1 MKKKIITSSIFCFF
15 CGVLSFNISAQEYKY
30 DISKYYTPDIV
41 RNQLDLSF
49 NTNNSFNNY
58 SAKTDTT
65 RSTYSTKLNGT
76 IAPNFTTYTNTR
88 KRVSFL
94 QINGQFA
101 GNYSTNRD
109 INQSNSNKN
118 FQTSNYLNLTYSNR
132 FYNSSNKYLLLGISS
147 NFQATL
153 GNNTSGTNS
162 ISSKNYNKQYI
173 LNIYPAIGIGVGR
186 IESVEDARQAI
197 YILDDFSKKGV
208 LTRQLNND
216 EIFQLSQLIS
226 RVKNKRFLDARLHL
240 TDEITSVDSF
250 FVSNKLL
257 DKSGAPYFTSLY
269 DNWQY
274 GALYSRKSG
283 QSFEITFTPSYNWN
297 YENDSTV
304 GNYFPSINRKSLN
317 AALALTYTYEKPVNL
332 NWQHSVS
339 VSLKGIA
346 SIENNTNTE
355 TEMFNVNET
364 NSIGALTGFDNRSI
378 NLNGSYTLGF
388 YPSTRTYFSAN
399 VSQNFQLLQLKGVS
413 NYDSNS
419 EKIFASVTSINFN
432 AYYYLSQQLRLSF
445 RFALTNNYSNE
456 SVFKDSSNYLYGE
469 FGGTLSYSFF

>member
-1 MKKKIITSSIFCFF
+1 MKKTFIFGFIFC
-15 CGVLSFNISAQEYKY
+15 SFIALWANHISAQEYKY
-30 DISKYYTPDIV
+30 DLNKYYTPDIV

-49 NTNNSFNNY
+49 FTNNSFNDY
-58 SAKTDTT
+58 RTKTDTI
-65 RSTYSTKLNGT
+65 RSAYSTQLNGT
-76 IAPNFTTYTNTR
+76 IAPNFVSYTNTR
-88 KRVSFL
+88 QRVSQL
-94 QINGQFA
+94 QINGQFT
-101 GNYSTNRD
+101 GNYSANRD

-118 FQTSNYLNLTYSNR
+118 FQTSNYLNLTYSSR

-162 ISSKNYNKQYI
+162 INSNNYNNQYI

-208 LTRQLNND
+208 LTRQLNNN

-257 DKSGAPYFTSLY
+257 DKSGASYFTSLY

-283 QSFEITFTPSYNWN
+283 QSFEINFTPSYYWGYAKNSPI
-297 YENDSTV
+297 DATSA
-304 GNYFPSINRKSLN
+304 GQLN
-317 AALALTYTYEKPVNL
+317 QHYLKGILSLTYTYEKPVNL

-339 VSLKGIA
+339 TSLSGNT
-346 SIENNTNTE
+346 SFNN
-355 TEMFNVNET
+355 
-364 NSIGALTGFDNRSI
+364 NRSQSGNDYYPGNDI
-378 NLNGSYTLGF
+378 VSQQDYFNDRSVNIVGSYALGF
-388 YPSTRTYFSAN
+388 YPNTRTNLNARI
-399 VSQNFQLLQLKGVS
+399 SQNFQFINQKSLDDSS
-413 NYDSNS
+413 NNWDKSFRSNTNIS
-419 EKIFASVTSINFN
+419 FS
-432 AYYYLSQQLRLSF
+432 AYYYLSPQLRLSL
-445 RFALTNNYSNE
+445 AANLANNYTNYYSTNY
-456 SVFKDSSNYLYGE
+456 NYLSGG

>member
-1 MKKKIITSSIFCFF
+1 MKKKIITSSIFCFL
-15 CGVLSFNISAQEYKY
+15 CGVLSFDISAQEYKY

-41 RNQLDLSF
+41 RNQLDFSF
-49 NTNNSFNNY
+49 NTNNSFSN
-58 SAKTDTT
+58 SKAKVDTT
-65 RSTYSTKLNGT
+65 RTTYSTQLNGT

-88 KRVSFL
+88 KRVSLL
-94 QINGQFA
+94 QINGQFS
-101 GNYSTNRD
+101 GSYSKNGATY
-109 INQSNSNKN
+109 QSSNKSS
-118 FQTSNYLNLTYSNR
+118 QTNDYLNLNYSNH
-132 FYNSSNKYLLLGISS
+132 FYNSSNQFLSLGISS
-147 NFQATL
+147 SFQADI
-153 GNNTSGTNS
+153 NNTTQELNS
-162 ISSKNYNKQYI
+162 TTSKGSSKSYV
-173 LNIYPAIGIGVGR
+173 LNIYPAIGVGVGR

-226 RVKNKRFLDARLHL
+226 HVKNKRFLDSRLHL

-257 DKSGAPYFTSLY
+257 DKSGTPYFTSLY

-283 QSFEITFTPSYNWN
+283 QLFEVTFTPSYNWN
-297 YENDSTV
+297 YKNDSPV

-317 AALALTYTYEKPVNL
+317 AALILTYTYEKPVNL

-339 VSLKGIA
+339 ASLKGIT
-346 SIENNTNTE
+346 SLENNTNTE
-355 TEMFNVNET
+355 VFNINET

-388 YPSTRTYFSAN
+388 YPNTRTYFSAN

-419 EKIFASVTSINFN
+419 EKLFASVTSINFN
-432 AYYYLSQQLRLSF
+432 TYYYLSQQLRLSF
-445 RFALTNNYSNE
+445 RVSLTNNYANE
-456 SVFKDSSNYLYGE
+456 SIFKNSSNYLYGE